1 MQKSKRQKLCLG
13 VKKGIEKKRME
24 MEMKRGEKFGGL
36 LFWKAKILSTS
47 SKEQRLYE
55 LVLIGS
61 HRQDLN
67 RIVYMH
73 FRFCLKLEK

>member
-24 MEMKRGEKFGGL
+24 MKRGEKFGGL
-36 LFWKAKILSTS
+36 LFEKPKYFQQVL
-47 SKEQRLYE
+47 KNNRLYE

-67 RIVYMH
+67 RIVYMY
-73 FRFCLKLEK
+73 FMFCLKLEK